1 MDVFMNVITFTGA
14 ADARLEAES
23 FGAGRPVLLLHGIG
37 QTRHA
42 WRRTAELLAERGYRA
57 VSVDLR
63 GHGGSDWSNAGYGI
77 PLYVEDLRRLVSL
90 VGGAPALVGASMGGM
105 ISMAAL
111 GGNDPPP
118 ASALVIV
125 DITTRIDMDG
135 AKAIQAFMNAN
146 PDGFET
152 VEQAAEAVAHYMP
165 QRPRPR
171 NASGLRRNLRE
182 RDGRL
187 FWHWDPA
194 LMRHDA
200 SQADYDASS
209 ELLEA
214 AVRNIWQPTLLVR
227 GERSEIVSEEGV
239 ERLIDLIPH
248 CEVAEVKGAGHMV
261 TGDAN
266 TPFAD
271 ALLEFLARVY
281 PA

>member
-1 MDVFMNVITFTGA
+1 MNVISFTGA

-23 FGAGRPVLLLHGIG
+23 FGAGRPVILLHGIG

-90 VGGAPALVGASMGGM
+90 IGGVPALVGASMGGT
-105 ISMAAL
+105 ISMTAL
-111 GGNDPPP
+111 GGDDPPP

-146 PDGFET
+146 PEGFDT
-152 VEQAAEAVAHYMP
+152 VEQAAEAVARYMP
-165 QRPRPR
+165 GRPRPK

-200 SQADYDASS
+200 SQADYDASA
-209 ELLEA
+209 ERLEA
-214 AVRNIWQPTLLVR
+214 SVRNIVQPTLLVR
-227 GERSEIVSEEGV
+227 GERSEIVSDEGV

>member
-1 MDVFMNVITFTGA
+1 MNVISFMGA
-14 ADARLEAES
+14 ADARLKAES

-37 QTRHA
+37 QTHHA
-42 WRRTAELLAERGYRA
+42 WRRTAELLAKRGYRA
-57 VSVDLR
+57 VSADLR

-77 PLYVEDLRRLVSL
+77 PLYVEDLHRLVSL
-90 VGGAPALVGASMGGM
+90 VGGVPALVGASMGGM

-111 GGNDPPP
+111 GGNNPLP

-125 DITTRIDMDG
+125 DITTRIDIDG

-152 VEQAAEAVAHYMP
+152 VEQAAEAVARYMP
-165 QRPRPR
+165 DRPRPKS
-171 NASGLRRNLRE
+171 ASGLRRNLRE

-194 LMRHDA
+194 LMHYDA
-200 SQADYDASS
+200 SQADYDASA

-214 AVRNIWQPTLLVR
+214 AVRNIVQPTLLVR
-227 GERSEIVSEEGV
+227 GERSEIVSDEGV
-239 ERLIDLIPH
+239 ERLIELIPH
-248 CEVAEVKGAGHMV
+248 CEVAEIKGVGHMM